1 MQRSYSGIVFEH
13 DAAPMT
19 WATVLERPAG
29 LLGLFVAAHF
39 LIWTIVP
46 ALVHVGMPMDVVE
59 GYAIGR
65 EWVMGTFKHPAMPSW
80 LLEMSRMI
88 TGTVGWPAYALSS
101 LCIVI
106 TYWIVFLLG
115 RDITDA
121 PRAVAGTLLSSGILY
136 FSWVTPEFN
145 HNVLQMPL
153 WAGLILAL
161 WRARETDQKVW
172 WALVGALGGLGLYAK
187 ISTGVLL
194 IVAALYIV
202 VDPKCRAR
210 LGTSG
215 PWIGLGIFL
224 VVITPMVNWL
234 VDTNF
239 LLFEYAEARA
249 TRGRAGSVLLF
260 LWKQIASSAG
270 LLLLLLL
277 AWMTWR
283 PKSAKNSPRFADAP
297 KASSDATCFLLFFF
311 AAPIVFVSLTAF
323 IADVGLKGSW
333 GTSMLSLA
341 GLVAIVMAAK
351 HQVPLAPKRIIVGS
365 FILLALIPASYALS
379 VKLSD
384 RFSKSPP
391 RVAWPQNDIS
401 TRLQQIWRERTGQ
414 PLRVVSGDL
423 WLGGMVAATATD
435 RPSLLIDGDFGRS
448 PWLDRA
454 ILEKHGALLVSWV
467 RGGMGGVGPGGFQF
481 PHVKVLGVEG
491 VEFFHVNFGR
501 QGRDLSV
508 YYAIVP
514 PGTKLKLGAL
524 NTERR

>member
-1 MQRSYSGIVFEH
+1 MQRSYPGVVSEH
-13 DAAPMT
+13 DTTPMT
-19 WATVLERPAG
+19 LATVLERPAA
-29 LLGLFVAAHF
+29 LLGLFLAMHF
-39 LIWTIVP
+39 LVWTIVP

-80 LLEMSRMI
+80 LLEISRMI
-88 TGTVGWPAYALSS
+88 TGAVGWPAYALSS

-121 PRAVAGTLLSSGILY
+121 PRAVAGTLLSSGVLY

-153 WAGLILAL
+153 WSGLILAL
-161 WRARETDQKVW
+161 WRARETGRTGW

-194 IVAALYIV
+194 LVTALYILA
-202 VDPKCRAR
+202 DPKCRAR
-210 LGTSG
+210 LATSG
-215 PWIGLGIFL
+215 PWIGLGVF
-224 VVITPMVNWL
+224 VVVVTPLVNWL

-239 LLFEYAEARA
+239 LLLDYAEARA

-277 AWMTWR
+277 AWMKR
-283 PKSAKNSPRFADAP
+283 RQKAAKKGLRYEAASPVAP
-297 KASSDATCFLLFFF
+297 DATRFLLYFFL
-311 AAPIVFVSLTAF
+311 APIVLVALTALF
-323 IADVGLKGSW
+323 ADVGLKGSW
-333 GTSMLSLA
+333 GTSMLSVA
-341 GLVAIVMAAK
+341 GLVAIVMAGRY
-351 HQVPLAPKRIIVGS
+351 QVPLALKRIIVGS
-365 FILLALIPASYALS
+365 FIVLAVIPAGYSLS

-391 RVAWPQNDIS
+391 RVAWPQNDIGS
-401 TRLQQIWRERTGQ
+401 RLQQIWHERTGQ
-414 PLRVVSGDL
+414 PLRVVAGDF
-423 WLGGMVAATATD
+423 WLGGMVAATAKD
-435 RPSLLIDGDFGRS
+435 RPSLLVDGDLGRS
-448 PWLDRA
+448 PWLNRA
-454 ILEKHGALLVSWV
+454 ILEKHGALLVAWV
-467 RGGMGGVGPGGFQF
+467 RGAIGPDGIQF
-481 PHVKVLGVEG
+481 PHVNALGIEG

-524 NTERR
+524 NKERR